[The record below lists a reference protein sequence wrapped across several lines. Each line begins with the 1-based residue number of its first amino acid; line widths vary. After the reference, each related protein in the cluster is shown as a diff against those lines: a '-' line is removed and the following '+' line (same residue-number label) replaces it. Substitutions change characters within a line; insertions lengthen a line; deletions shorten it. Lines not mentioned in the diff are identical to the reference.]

1 MMINDSKA
9 SCVMRTIAHA
19 HDNVLL
25 HQSQV
30 SVIQLGT

>member
-9 SCVMRTIAHA
+9 SCVMRTIAD
-19 HDNVLL
+19 DNVLL